1 MSAET
6 YTPLG
11 PGDRAPDFTLPVV
24 NGEGVVSLHTIE
36 TTAPGSRAR
45 PSSWPRSGR

>member
-24 NGEGVVSLHTIE
+24 NGEGVVSLHDHRGKS
-36 TTAPGSRAR
+36 ALLLGLFR
-45 PSSWPRSGR
+45 GLH